1 MARIIFPSSPTVG
14 QIFVASTGAQY
25 RYDGEKWI
33 LLGQNLS
40 VIPSTGSNSWS
51 GSQNFSASVVIAPNM
66 TGSLFGTSS
75 QAISASW
82 AATASYIDVTGS
94 GVLVNWF
101 GGQLQLT
108 SSAAPSVSSSYSD
121 TASYA
126 FYSETSSYAF
136 YAVSAS
142 HEIVYET
149 SSSYAET
156 ASYFLTSSVTSA
168 SLAQTASFV
177 ATASYVENAQTASY
191 FFTSSITSAS
201 LAQTASYVDI
211 AITSSYALTASYVD
225 TALTASI
232 AQTSSYYIMSN
243 FAVNEYADDAAAA
256 AAGVPLGG
264 IYRAGNVVVVRVV

>member
-108 SSAAPSVSSSYSD
+108 SSAAPS
-121 TASYA
+121 
-126 FYSETSSYAF
+126 
-136 YAVSAS
+136 
-142 HEIVYET
+142 I
-149 SSSYAET
+149 SSSYALSASLSQEAIT
-156 ASYFLTSSVTSA
+156 ASYFFTSSVTSASLSQEAITASYFFTSSVTSA
-168 SLAQTASFV
+168 SLAQ
-177 ATASYVENAQTASY
+177 E
-191 FFTSSITSAS
+191 
-201 LAQTASYVDI
+201 
-211 AITSSYALTASYVD
+211 AITASYALTASYINQAD
-225 TALTASI
+225 TATTSSYSLTASYFITSSITSASI